1 LQSASL
7 AIFCV
12 GVLGFP
18 EELIENITNVA
29 GGDMK
34 WHGTKMEFAY
44 GFDAEM
50 ASKMDIMI
58 SAWHANS

>member
-58 SAWHANS
+58 SA